1 MRSTFQDLRS
11 VWYYGLYKYDRTK
24 MDVKSFPIL
33 HEMKIVH
40 GTLNANPFFE
50 TGLQIWSLLRS
61 LLTSGLSFLENTL
74 FRIYFSSFIPKVN
87 YSDCKI
93 NF

>member
-1 MRSTFQDLRS
+1 
-11 VWYYGLYKYDRTK
+11 

-40 GTLNANPFFE
+40 GILNANPFVE
-50 TGLQIWSLLRS
+50 TGLQIRSLLRS
-61 LLTSGLSFLENTL
+61 LLTSVLSFLENTL

-87 YSDCKI
+87 YSENKFLNNQKNLEQEFLFGQKLVRTWC
-93 NF
+93 